1 MILDFPGIP
10 SSGNDSPPDI
20 PVLATAAG
28 IQLDNDEGVK
38 DSQDVESCQK
48 NPVSVRILL
57 SHTNNPNRNK
67 IQ

>member
-28 IQLDNDEGVK
+28 IQLDDDEGVK
-38 DSQDVESCQK
+38 DRQDVESC
-48 NPVSVRILL
+48 IEL
-57 SHTNNPNRNK
+57 SKKSCKCSHSTK
-67 IQ
+67 SYK